1 MRFEDDVC
9 EIGER
14 GGGIDEW
21 TNTKRRDR
29 RRRYIR
35 PPNYDRGVGLLK
47 YKGQWDKRTI
57 RVGRPVGGAAIVDS
71 PSKLSVLRAA
81 GRLQTQQARIEVKR
95 GLSCLRVPTK
105 ICVGTVQVYVPSS
118 AIKGKL
124 GGWLPPFTTRLRFV

>member
-1 MRFEDDVC
+1 MGWVRAGDMRARRGMRFEDDVC

-71 PSKLSVLRAA
+71 PSKLSA
-81 GRLQTQQARIEVKR
+81 
-95 GLSCLRVPTK
+95 
-105 ICVGTVQVYVPSS
+105 PSS
-118 AIKGKL
+118 GALTNTTSKNRSQAWSVLSKGSYED
-124 GGWLPPFTTRLRFV
+124 LRRNSTSLRTK